1 MDKNRLITLLQN
13 PAQTTL
19 ADTKELTGMVNEFPF
34 FQTAHLLL
42 LYNLKKFNNEL
53 FTPQLRQSAIFA
65 GDRKVLFNF
74 LHGISLETSIPED
87 QKPIDNGIDTKI
99 ETTTDVKVPENNEV
113 EITDKKPDI
122 AKKLGIVDEL
132 LEFDESIE
140 PARDEQTSDLA
151 EPTNAQVMM
160 TTTGNEKDSLP
171 STNLI
176 EKFIE
181 ENPVFKPTRIEVDKH
196 EDISQGSIQDTDD
209 IATETLAMIYTG
221 QKLFDKAILVYEK
234 LILKFPEKSTY
245 FASQIEELRKNI

>member
-13 PAQTTL
+13 PGQTNP
-19 ADTKELTGMVNEFPF
+19 ADTQELTGMVKAFPF
-34 FQTAHLLL
+34 FQAAHLLL
-42 LYNLKKFNNEL
+42 LYNLKKFNSEL

-74 LHGISLETSIPED
+74 LHDLSLETSIPED
-87 QKPIDNGIDTKI
+87 QKHIDNDIDPKI
-99 ETTTDVKVPENNEV
+99 ETTIDIKVPENKVV
-113 EITDKKPDI
+113 EITNKKPDI
-122 AKKLGIVDEL
+122 AKKLGISDEL

-140 PARDEQTSDLA
+140 PARDGKT
-151 EPTNAQVMM
+151 EPTSAQVMM
-160 TTTGNEKDSLP
+160 TTIDNEKDSLP

-181 ENPVFKPTRIEVDKH
+181 ENPAFKPTRIEVDKH
-196 EDISQGSIQDTDD
+196 EDISQGSIQETDD